1 MRKASQISE
10 IYQTVDP
17 EEPIHRADPRY
28 VDLLPARGD
37 EDFVRHI
44 LRRVRHSPPGRYHCH
59 LVTGHRGC
67 GKSTELLSLKAE
79 LEKERFLVAYVDAE
93 ETLDIADVEYLDV
106 LIAVISAW
114 TELARREGLPIRQA
128 LVEDIE
134 RWFAEVELVEERLE
148 ERELAA
154 EGGGEAKA
162 EIPLLARLFLN
173 VRSQLRSGDR
183 VREEV
188 RRKIE
193 RRLRD
198 FLDRANLLLDQIG
211 VLAGQRGH
219 AGLVTIVDNLEK
231 IPLKIL
237 DASSGL
243 TNHAAIFVEH
253 AEALKALHSHLVYT
267 VPVTLLNDRNLGM
280 AYPDLDM
287 LLMVKIATVDG
298 APYPPGVRLLEEVIR
313 RRVEVEAVFS
323 DPAALEELIRMS
335 GGVLRDLFR
344 LIRFAADYAPEDGR
358 IAPEHVQRAIRK
370 LIREYD
376 LLIHEEDLDLLRKIL
391 RDPHP
396 PASDR
401 LARLM
406 YNRLALPYQD
416 EERWIAVHPAARRS
430 PTLQA
435 YLEKP

>member
-1 MRKASQISE
+1 
-10 IYQTVDP
+10 
-17 EEPIHRADPRY
+17 
-28 VDLLPARGD
+28 
-37 EDFVRHI
+37 
-44 LRRVRHSPPGRYHCH
+44 
-59 LVTGHRGC
+59 
-67 GKSTELLSLKAE
+67 
-79 LEKERFLVAYVDAE
+79 
-93 ETLDIADVEYLDV
+93 
-106 LIAVISAW
+106 
-114 TELARREGLPIRQA
+114 
-128 LVEDIE
+128 
-134 RWFAEVELVEERLE
+134 
-148 ERELAA
+148 
-154 EGGGEAKA
+154 
-162 EIPLLARLFLN
+162 
-173 VRSQLRSGDR
+173 
-183 VREEV
+183 
-188 RRKIE
+188 
-193 RRLRD
+193 
-198 FLDRANLLLDQIG
+198 
-211 VLAGQRGH
+211 
-219 AGLVTIVDNLEK
+219 
-231 IPLKIL
+231 
-237 DASSGL
+237 
-243 TNHAAIFVEH
+243 
-253 AEALKALHSHLVYT
+253 
-267 VPVTLLNDRNLGM
+267 
-280 AYPDLDM
+280 
-287 LLMVKIATVDG
+287 MVKIATVDG

-391 RDPHP
+391 WDPHP